1 MKFVSLQKMFKLP
14 EGDSFWMG
22 FNDLAS
28 KLVDAT
34 EKLSLEEFANL
45 HEPPEWL
52 KDSLLLTNELTRQ

>member
-1 MKFVSLQKMFKLP
+1 MFKLP

-22 FNDLAS
+22 FNDLAN

-34 EKLSLEEFANL
+34 DKLSLEEFANL

-52 KDSLLLTNELTRQ
+52 KDSLLQANELTRQ